1 VRQSLC
7 SSLPH
12 PHLVIEAITLKAELC
27 SRVLWVGTV
36 VSSPG
41 LSEEDVRVALEAVKR
56 LREEEK
62 KLLEEMAR
70 MGRYYYL
77 GYLPIILRVVANK

>member
-1 VRQSLC
+1 MS
-7 SSLPH
+7 
-12 PHLVIEAITLKAELC
+12 I
-27 SRVLWVGTV
+27 V

-41 LSEEDVRVALEAVKR
+41 LSEEDVRIALETVKR

-70 MGRYYYL
+70 MRRYYYL
-77 GYLPIILRVVANK
+77 GYLPIIIRVVANK

>member
-1 VRQSLC
+1 
-7 SSLPH
+7 
-12 PHLVIEAITLKAELC
+12 
-27 SRVLWVGTV
+27 V

-41 LSEEDVRVALEAVKR
+41 LSEEDVRIALETVKR

-70 MGRYYYL
+70 MRRYYYL
-77 GYLPIILRVVANK
+77 GYLPIIIRVVANK

>member
-1 VRQSLC
+1 VS
-7 SSLPH
+7 
-12 PHLVIEAITLKAELC
+12 V
-27 SRVLWVGTV
+27 V

-62 KLLEEMAR
+62 RLLEEMAR
-70 MGRYYYL
+70 MRRYYHL
-77 GYLPIILRVVANK
+77 GYLPVILRVVANR

>member
-1 VRQSLC
+1 VS
-7 SSLPH
+7 
-12 PHLVIEAITLKAELC
+12 I
-27 SRVLWVGTV
+27 V

-41 LSEEDVRVALEAVKR
+41 LSEEDVRVALEVVKR

-70 MGRYYYL
+70 MRRYYYL
-77 GYLPIILRVVANK
+77 GYLPIIIRVVANK

>member
-1 VRQSLC
+1 
-7 SSLPH
+7 
-12 PHLVIEAITLKAELC
+12 
-27 SRVLWVGTV
+27 V

-41 LSEEDVRVALEAVKR
+41 LSEEDVRVTLETVKK

-70 MGRYYYL
+70 MRRYYYL
-77 GYLPIILRVVANK
+77 GYLPAILRVVANK